1 MITIDPI
8 MAAVVV
14 VGVFIYSFYT
24 ANLLILSETAM
35 GACFFFIFFLL
46 KAIKIQ
52 IKFVILQQHCVLRDI
67 LHVHRG

>member
-1 MITIDPI
+1 

-24 ANLLILSETAM
+24 ANILILSETAM
-35 GACFFFIFFLL
+35 GGCFFHFFLL
-46 KAIKIQ
+46 KAFKIQ